1 MHRALIFGKQA
12 SSVSLSPIE
21 HRNALKML
29 EQANIKLTRSTVLR
43 CQVRYFTDGAILGS
57 QDFVLSFMNAWQV
70 H

>member
-1 MHRALIFGKQA
+1 M
-12 SSVSLSPIE
+12 
-21 HRNALKML
+21 
-29 EQANIKLTRSTVLR
+29 R